1 MAAMVI
7 LQLPTEPVVGGTEDC
22 SVRLGSCSSNRAIR
36 KQLVVDEL
44 VKRWKEERKNM
55 RKRGSRGLD
64 FAFTELIDVVVQRAI
79 GLVVRFNPDFVYYHL
94 ILYRALSIGKLNPI
108 LKTSIEISRKKFA
121 QKMYLNSI
129 TELQDTELLQN
140 KKIKKNVPKIYVF

>member
-1 MAAMVI
+1 
-7 LQLPTEPVVGGTEDC
+7 
-22 SVRLGSCSSNRAIR
+22 
-36 KQLVVDEL
+36 
-44 VKRWKEERKNM
+44 
-55 RKRGSRGLD
+55 
-64 FAFTELIDVVVQRAI
+64 
-79 GLVVRFNPDFVYYHL
+79 
-94 ILYRALSIGKLNPI
+94 